1 MNVDS
6 KNKKEKY
13 SLIDLRNEMSKM
25 AQQTKPEK
33 AYGQLGSLSTDL
45 KRSGYEINCSYRFNS
60 KLLYKASINVFPIL
74 CLYFVSIPGTV
85 TRAVI
90 GSSTPRFQSVNT
102 FQARKENN
110 RSFTH

>member
-60 KLLYKASINVFPIL
+60 KLLYKASINTNFNLRKINFGPKL
-74 CLYFVSIPGTV
+74 KKAKKLY
-85 TRAVI
+85 R
-90 GSSTPRFQSVNT
+90 Q
-102 FQARKENN
+102 
-110 RSFTH
+110 